1 MEEVVQLTSK
11 KWRHWHYKN
20 TTLLILGLVLFFFFA
35 EHPIIRNTI
44 DSIGSLGYLGAFFTG
59 LLFVS
64 IFTVAPAAVVLF
76 FLADHLN
83 PLGVAFSAGMGA
95 VVGDYLIFK
104 FLRDKVFDELTPL
117 FLRSG
122 GNTLVRL
129 FKTPYFGWLVPFVG
143 AFIIAS
149 PLPDEIGIGL
159 LGASKLKN
167 YQFLILSFLLNS
179 IGIFLV
185 IIAARSF

>member
-1 MEEVVQLTSK
+1 VGEEIRQVTSNWK
-11 KWRHWHYKN
+11 HWQYKN
-20 TTLLILGLVLFFFFA
+20 TTFLVASLILFFLFA
-35 EHPIIRNTI
+35 EHPIIRNTT
-44 DSIGSLGYLGAFFTG
+44 DSIGNLGYLGAFFTG
-59 LLFVS
+59 ILFVS

-83 PLGVAFSAGMGA
+83 PLGVAFFAGMGA

-104 FLRDKVFDELTPL
+104 FLKDRVFEELTPA
-117 FLRSG
+117 FLKNG
-122 GNTLVRL
+122 GNMLVKL
-129 FKTPYFGWLVPFVG
+129 FKTPYFGWLLPFVG

-159 LGASKLKN
+159 LGASKLNN
-167 YQFLILSFLLNS
+167 YQFIVLSFLLNS

-185 IIAARSF
+185 IITARSF